1 MKHLIELTES
11 NFDREVLKTTGP
23 VVVDFY
29 AHWCGPCKMTAPL
42 LEQFATEF
50 DGKLK
55 FTKLNV
61 DDSPQLT
68 GRYGITGVPTLML
81 FEDGKQIDRVVGV
94 NSLQALKTWIERA
107 AASAPLAPNESTV

>member
-11 NFDREVLKTTGP
+11 NFEREVLKTAGP

-29 AHWCGPCKMTAPL
+29 APWCGPCKMIAPL

-55 FTKLNV
+55 FAKLNV
-61 DDSPQLT
+61 DDSPRLT
-68 GRYGITGVPTLML
+68 GRYGITGVPTFML
-81 FEDGKQIDRVVGV
+81 FEDGRQIDRVVGV
-94 NSLQALKTWIERA
+94 NSLQALKAWIERA
-107 AASAPLAPNESTV
+107 AAGTPLILSASAV